1 MNNKHFATLTQLQV
15 TNMKIQDSPGT
26 VPKDLDLPIVIHAD
40 ILEEILGVN
49 DRLH

>member
-1 MNNKHFATLTQLQV
+1 MQNKHFATLTQLQV

-40 ILEEILGVN
+40 ILEEILGVIDKLN
-49 DRLH
+49 